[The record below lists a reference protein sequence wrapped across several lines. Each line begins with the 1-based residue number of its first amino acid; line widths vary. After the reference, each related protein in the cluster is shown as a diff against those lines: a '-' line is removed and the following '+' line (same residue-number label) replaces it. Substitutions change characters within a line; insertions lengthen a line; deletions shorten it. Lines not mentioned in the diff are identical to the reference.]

1 MILGRQDLWFLNRY
15 LVVCETGRI
24 QAALIAMIY
33 RVKLHAES
41 SEKAESTIRELK
53 QNMIF
58 GQRHR
63 RILNGLSWNIF
74 NKKMKVI
81 LLYCFLQA
89 VWLMG
94 SSVKCWKQRSQ
105 LMTLSSTFQ
114 MIDDSSYHHWWHYRA
129 LYWRCFWIWN
139 CSIGSLPRNNCV
151 STLFSFWLRW

>member
-1 MILGRQDLWFLNRY
+1 MGGLKTENFGNDFHSLSRILGHHDLGYINRY

-63 RILNGLSWNIF
+63 RILNGLS
-74 NKKMKVI
+74 
-81 LLYCFLQA
+81 
-89 VWLMG
+89 
-94 SSVKCWKQRSQ
+94 
-105 LMTLSSTFQ
+105 
-114 MIDDSSYHHWWHYRA
+114 
-129 LYWRCFWIWN
+129 
-139 CSIGSLPRNNCV
+139 
-151 STLFSFWLRW
+151 